1 MNRSLK
7 ISIITVVRNGER
19 FIKETIDSVLCQT
32 YPDIEY
38 IVIDGLS
45 NDGTVD
51 IIKENSS
58 RIAYWVSE
66 KDHGIAD
73 AFNKGFAASHGDY
86 ILYLNADDSLAS
98 PDVISNV
105 VSEIQR
111 ESLPMMLYGDISYI
125 ERETG
130 NFIRHVSMPYSKVD
144 LLHGVMF
151 PHPGLFTHRGYF
163 EKYGIFD
170 TSFRI
175 TMDYE
180 WLLRGALK
188 ERVVH
193 YPILVTYFRDGGA
206 SNVDHKKVK
215 EETIRA
221 LLKNKLVMPG
231 VDLYR
236 LKTYFLVRT
245 VIKRLLKMSGL
256 YNFCMQRK

>member
-1 MNRSLK
+1 MNHSLK

-19 FIKETIDSVLCQT
+19 FIKEAIDSVLCQT
-32 YPDIEY
+32 YPSIEY

-45 NDGTVD
+45 NDRTVD

-66 KDHGIAD
+66 KDQGIAD
-73 AFNKGFAASHGDY
+73 AFNKGFAAAHGDY
-86 ILYLNADDSLAS
+86 ILYLNADDRLAS
-98 PDVISNV
+98 PEVISNV

-111 ESLPMMLYGDISYI
+111 EALPMMIYGDICYI
-125 ERETG
+125 ERDTG
-130 NFIRHVSMPYSKVD
+130 NPMRHVSMPFSAVD
-144 LLHGVMF
+144 FLRGVMF
-151 PHPGLFTHRGYF
+151 PHPGLFTHRRYF

-180 WLLRGALK
+180 WLLRGTLK

-193 YPILVTYFRDGGA
+193 SPILITYFRDGGA

-221 LLKNKLVMPG
+221 LLKNNFLTPG
-231 VDLYR
+231 IDVYR
-236 LKTYFLVRT
+236 LKAYFLFRA
-245 VIKRLLKMSGL
+245 VIKRMLKISGL
-256 YNFCMQRK
+256 YEYYMRRK